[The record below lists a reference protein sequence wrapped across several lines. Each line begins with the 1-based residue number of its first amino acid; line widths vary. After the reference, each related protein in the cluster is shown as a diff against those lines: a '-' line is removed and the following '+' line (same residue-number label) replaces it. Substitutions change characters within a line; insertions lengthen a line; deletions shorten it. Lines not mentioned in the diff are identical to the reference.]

1 MFEVKKILVIGGAC
15 QGKTAWVEKI
25 FPEYQEVLVDVL
37 LQENK
42 QGNTRENI
50 RIQGFHI
57 LMKQWLSQGR
67 EYKEQVA
74 LLMKNP
80 SWLIVSDEIGNGIVP
95 IDKKEREW
103 REETGRMLCELAKE
117 ADEVYRIYCGIPT
130 KIKGCENK

>member
-15 QGKTAWVEKI
+15 QGKTAWVEKK
-25 FPEYQEVLVDVL
+25 FPEYQQVSVDVL

-42 QGNTRENI
+42 LGHMRENI
-50 RIQGFHI
+50 QIHSFHL

-130 KIKGCENK
+130 KIKGRENK